1 MKSRSSFES
10 KVSVA
15 FVAAAIVVVALA
27 LATWKLA
34 RDAQS
39 AARWVNHTQE
49 VIKDL
54 SQAKVDALSVE
65 LSSPNY
71 RVSGD
76 PAHLALRDATI
87 RSREETLVRLDE
99 LTKDD
104 PRQQES
110 LAQLRKVID
119 ERLAIARDVER
130 VRGSQGAEAAAA
142 VVASSGL
149 AETRE
154 RLYNLLDGMRTTEDQ
169 RLAERTAA
177 QSFARQSLLV
187 VGALSAAMLFVLL
200 AATFIL
206 IRRQLRETRQAQ
218 RDLAHSRE
226 DLLIT
231 LQSIGDAVLATDRQG
246 RVTRMNPVAEKLT
259 GWTFAEAEGHPIG
272 EVFNIV
278 NELTRAPAPI
288 PVSEVIRTGEQRGL
302 ANHTTIISRDGAEY
316 PIADSAAPIRD
327 FAGQIR
333 GAVLVFRD
341 VTLEHQAQRIVRD
354 QNALL
359 ARRVEERTAELR
371 ESEEHLRSVIN
382 NVPAMIAYVGPDLRY
397 VYVNRQYQEGFLP
410 GSGDL
415 VGRTVKEVLGEARY
429 QIAQP
434 RIEKVLKGEPQSY
447 DWMSLDGVWQS
458 ISYIP
463 RLDAQNRQVG
473 YYVLGADITQRKRA
487 EAEIHNLNKALTQRL
502 IDLEHVSRALRALD
516 AGNRAQL
523 QAGTEH
529 DLLDAVCRAIAE
541 AGGYPRV
548 TVWYYA
554 PGESQSLT
562 PIADSGIA
570 ASVDILA
577 AHDASMTVPAGDQ
590 SALARAVRTG
600 QTVCVERLEADPAFR
615 KQTELPPGC
624 ASGVF
629 CPLRVDGI
637 VIGAIAIMGGEPEA
651 MITDEVALLTQSA
664 NDLAIGIST
673 HRAREE
679 KRKTQEA
686 LLRLTRYDALTD
698 LPNET
703 LFAEHLIDTIR
714 HCGRLGQ
721 PFGILQANIDRL
733 SEVNL
738 AFGFAYGDQVLR
750 EFSNRLQ
757 SVVADKGT
765 VARLRGDEFAIL
777 VPGCDSVAM
786 QQLAQ
791 DVESVL
797 QTPFRFGEVTLDVSA
812 RFGIAVFPDHG
823 GTPHELLRSVD
834 IAVHQA
840 SQRNSEIVVY
850 DAARIPDHS
859 SRLKLAGELRSGI
872 RAGELRLF
880 LQPKVDMATG
890 RVCGAEALV
899 RWMHPINGLVCPAD
913 FIELAENAG
922 LIDSITIWV
931 INAALAQIMAMQKQG
946 CAVPVS
952 VNLSV
957 RNLHDKDLVRKV
969 CDLLARYD
977 VPASLFELEVTESA
991 AMEDPLLAL
1000 AVLQDLRREGI
1011 LLSIDD
1017 FGTGYSSLS
1026 YLQKLPVDYI
1036 KIDQSFVRDMSSSED
1051 SSLIVRSTIDLV
1063 RDLGRKTVAEGVET
1077 REHWEQLARYGCD
1090 LAQGYF
1096 IAAPMPADAF
1106 VGWMR
1111 GFKGPD
1117 PE

>member
-1 MKSRSSFES
+1 M
-10 KVSVA
+10 
-15 FVAAAIVVVALA
+15 
-27 LATWKLA
+27 
-34 RDAQS
+34 
-39 AARWVNHTQE
+39 
-49 VIKDL
+49 
-54 SQAKVDALSVE
+54 
-65 LSSPNY
+65 
-71 RVSGD
+71 
-76 PAHLALRDATI
+76 
-87 RSREETLVRLDE
+87 
-99 LTKDD
+99 
-104 PRQQES
+104 
-110 LAQLRKVID
+110 
-119 ERLAIARDVER
+119 
-130 VRGSQGAEAAAA
+130 
-142 VVASSGL
+142 
-149 AETRE
+149 
-154 RLYNLLDGMRTTEDQ
+154 
-169 RLAERTAA
+169 
-177 QSFARQSLLV
+177 
-187 VGALSAAMLFVLL
+187 
-200 AATFIL
+200 
-206 IRRQLRETRQAQ
+206 
-218 RDLAHSRE
+218 
-226 DLLIT
+226 
-231 LQSIGDAVLATDRQG
+231 
-246 RVTRMNPVAEKLT
+246 
-259 GWTFAEAEGHPIG
+259 
-272 EVFNIV
+272 
-278 NELTRAPAPI
+278 
-288 PVSEVIRTGEQRGL
+288 
-302 ANHTTIISRDGAEY
+302 
-316 PIADSAAPIRD
+316 
-327 FAGQIR
+327 
-333 GAVLVFRD
+333 
-341 VTLEHQAQRIVRD
+341 
-354 QNALL
+354 
-359 ARRVEERTAELR
+359 
-371 ESEEHLRSVIN
+371 
-382 NVPAMIAYVGPDLRY
+382 
-397 VYVNRQYQEGFLP
+397 P

-797 QTPFRFGEVTLDVSA
+797 QTPFRFGD
-812 RFGIAVFPDHG
+812 
-823 GTPHELLRSVD
+823 
-834 IAVHQA
+834 
-840 SQRNSEIVVY
+840 SEIVVY